1 MAKSVI
7 RRLGVLSVAKLQGTL
22 YALLGLLVGA
32 VFAVFSLFGAALGS
46 SMGSDHQG
54 SIFGAALGVG
64 AIVIFP
70 VFYGL
75 LGFVVGL
82 VVAALYNLVAGL
94 TGGVEIELT

>member
-32 VFAVFSLFGAALGS
+32 VFALFSLFGAALGS